1 MMGYNEQIRIS
12 EYAKLYDILI
22 PQDHLFRK
30 MIDLVNFSFIY
41 EELGK
46 EYCPGIGRISE
57 DPVRLFKYL
66 FLKTMY
72 ELSDEDLK
80 ERSYYDMSFKFFL
93 GYNPEDEVIHS
104 STLTKFRKLRLK
116 DESTLN
122 KILSKSVELAVEL
135 GVISERTII
144 VDSTHTQARFKHLNP
159 VEALRDAARKL
170 RRSIYE
176 VDEKMKEK
184 MPEKPSG
191 MQLEEMI
198 AYCKE
203 LLAVTE
209 AQERVSAFKRVKQR
223 MNYLQEMVED
233 NMEDYPQS
241 MDEDARIGH
250 KTVDSSFY
258 GYKNHLAMTPEGIV
272 TAAIITSGDKV
283 DGPELKA
290 LVEQTKQNGMDVDV
304 VIGDSAY
311 SAKENLE
318 YCEANEIDLVS
329 KLHPFV
335 SQGTRKEED
344 KYAFN
349 KDAGMFV
356 CKAGHMA
363 IKKTIRHNK
372 QEHRHENPRM
382 VYYFD
387 IEKCKCCPHRE
398 GCYKEGAKSKSY
410 SISIP
415 SEVHSKQKEYQESEE
430 FKRYYGER
438 YRIEQKNADL
448 KNNHGLRR
456 AESCGIHAMKI
467 QGISALFFNNIRVI
481 MKILDEKQGVK

>member
-1 MMGYNEQIRIS
+1 MMRFNEQITIS
-12 EYAKLYDILI
+12 EYSKLYDILI

-30 MIDLVNFSFIY
+30 IINLVSFSFIY
-41 EELGK
+41 EELG
-46 EYCPGIGRISE
+46 ERYCPNNGRVSE

-66 FLKTMY
+66 FLKAMY
-72 ELSDEDLK
+72 ELSDADIT
-80 ERSYYDMSFKFFL
+80 ERSYYDMSLKFFL

-104 STLTKFRKLRLK
+104 STLTKFRKLRLVD
-116 DESTLN
+116 DETLN
-122 KILSKSVELAVEL
+122 RILSKSVELAVKL
-135 GVISERTII
+135 GVISSRKII

-159 VEALRDAARKL
+159 VEALRDAAKKL
-170 RRSIYE
+170 RRSVYE
-176 VDEKMKEK
+176 IDGDMKEK
-184 MPEKPSG
+184 MPKKPTG
-191 MQLEEMI
+191 MQLEKEI
-198 AYCKE
+198 AYCEE
-203 LLAVTE
+203 LLALIKS
-209 AQERVSAFKRVKQR
+209 QEKLSAYKGVKER
-223 MNYLQEMVED
+223 LNYLQEMVED
-233 NMEDYPQS
+233 NMEDYPQPK
-241 MDEDARIGH
+241 DQDARVGH
-250 KTVDSSFY
+250 KTADSSFY

-272 TAAIITSGDKV
+272 TAVTVTSGEKV
-283 DGPELKA
+283 DGPELIA
-290 LVEQTKQNGMDVDV
+290 LAEQTKQNGVEVDV
-304 VIGDSAY
+304 IIGDAAY
-311 SAKENLE
+311 SGKENLE
-318 YCEANEIDLVS
+318 YSEANEINLVS

-363 IKKTIRHNK
+363 IKKQRRHNK
-372 QEHRHENPRM
+372 QEHRQENPRM

-415 SEVHSKQKEYQESEE
+415 SEAHSKQKEYQESED
-430 FKRYYGER
+430 FKSNYRER

-481 MKILDEKQGVK
+481 MKILDEKQGIK